1 MFSRFFQKFAPKA
14 PDNKHI
20 KILIIEDSEVDQK
33 LVSTTVIRGGFT
45 SLSAYEGNA
54 GFILAKENKPDLIIL
69 DYNLPDIK
77 GPVVCKMLK
86 SEEQTKHIPVLFLT
100 SMDTPGSIINC
111 YEEGGENYL
120 SKPINAKF
128 LLEQIN
134 LALKDK
140 KPTE

>member
-1 MFSRFFQKFAPKA
+1 MLTKILEKFSSKP

-33 LVSTTVIRGGFT
+33 LVATTVTRGGYT
-45 SLSAYEGNA
+45 AISAFEGNA
-54 GFILAKENKPDLIIL
+54 GFVMAQENSPNLIIL

-86 SEEQTKHIPVLFLT
+86 NNDKTKNIPVLFLT

-111 YEEGGENYL
+111 YEEGAENYL
-120 SKPINAKF
+120 SKPINPKF
-128 LLEQIN
+128 LLEQIII
-134 LALKDK
+134 ALKEK
-140 KPTE
+140 KTTE

>member
-1 MFSRFFQKFAPKA
+1 MFAKFFSKA

-33 LVSTTVIRGGFT
+33 LVSTTVTRGGYT
-45 SLSAYEGNA
+45 SLSAFEGNA
-54 GFILAKENKPDLIIL
+54 GFLLAKENIPDLIIL

-77 GPVVCKMLK
+77 GPDVCKMLK
-86 SEEQTKHIPVLFLT
+86 TEALTKNIPVLFLT
-100 SMDTPGSIINC
+100 SMETPGSIINC

-120 SKPINAKF
+120 SKPINGKF

-134 LALKDK
+134 LALKEK
-140 KPTE
+140 KLKD

>member
-1 MFSRFFQKFAPKA
+1 MFSKILAKFSRKT

-20 KILIIEDSEVDQK
+20 KILVIEDSEVDQK
-33 LVSTTVIRGGFT
+33 LVSSTIARGGYT
-45 SLSAYEGNA
+45 PLSAFEGNA
-54 GFILAKENKPDLIIL
+54 GFILAKENRPDLIIL

-77 GPVVCKMLK
+77 GPIVCKMLK
-86 SEEQTKHIPVLFLT
+86 SEEITKNIPVLFLT

-134 LALKDK
+134 IALKEK
-140 KPTE
+140 KTNN

>member
-1 MFSRFFQKFAPKA
+1 MFSRIFQKFSSKP
-14 PDNKHI
+14 PDNGHI
-20 KILIIEDSEVDQK
+20 KILIIEDNEVDQK
-33 LVSTTVIRGGFT
+33 LVSSTVSRGGYT
-45 SLSAYEGNA
+45 PLSAYEGNA

-69 DYNLPDIK
+69 DYNLPDIT

-86 SEEQTKHIPVLFLT
+86 NESLTKDIPVLFLT

-120 SKPINAKF
+120 SKPINGKF

-134 LALKDK
+134 IALKEK
-140 KPTE
+140 KTNG

>member
-1 MFSRFFQKFAPKA
+1 MFSKIFEKIFHKA
-14 PDNKHI
+14 PDNKQI

-33 LVSTTVIRGGFT
+33 LVSSTVTRGGYT
-45 SLSAYEGNA
+45 ALSAYEGNA
-54 GFILAKENKPDLIIL
+54 GYLMAKENRPDLIIL
-69 DYNLPDIK
+69 DYNLPDIN

-86 SEEQTKHIPVLFLT
+86 NEPTTKDIPVLFLT

-134 LALKDK
+134 IALKEK
-140 KPTE
+140 KT